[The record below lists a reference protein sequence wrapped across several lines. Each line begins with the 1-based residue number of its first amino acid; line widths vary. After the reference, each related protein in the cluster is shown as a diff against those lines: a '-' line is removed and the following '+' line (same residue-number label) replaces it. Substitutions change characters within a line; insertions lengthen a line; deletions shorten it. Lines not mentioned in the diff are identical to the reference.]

1 MLEKLELVMMPS
13 VFLLIT
19 KNWFQYTLMLLD
31 KECFSHVVKMSV
43 QDYSKVV
50 GRKTYF

>member
-13 VFLLIT
+13 VLFLIT

-43 QDYSKVV
+43 QDYSNVV